1 VAILIT
7 GAGLVGSWCAAQ
19 LLERGEQPVVYD
31 LAPSL
36 PNLAERLPLDR
47 VPVVRGDLAD
57 LSDLLGTLRAHRV
70 RAVIHTAGL
79 LTWMVNQ
86 HPAAGV
92 RTNLMGTLHVLEAA
106 RLAEVARVVFC
117 SSSTVYFGLRAAPAG
132 PLPEDLPLHLVTE
145 RPPTVYAAMK
155 LAGEWLGL
163 TYAARY
169 GLDFAA
175 VRFGAVFG
183 PWRGQPGG
191 GPSQRVQ
198 TLVEAAHAGRPAAL
212 LAGDLAHAG
221 HDYVYAPDAAQGAVR
236 AALAPAVPSRVYNIS
251 LGRTYTLHNIAA
263 CLERLTGRPL
273 PLTIAGEGSLSG
285 YGGPPLALDT
295 TRARIELGFTP
306 AFDLESA
313 LRDYLAWLARH
324 APAPQI

>member
-1 VAILIT
+1 MAVLVT
-7 GAGLVGSWCAAQ
+7 GAGLVGSLCAAQ
-19 LLERGEQPVVYD
+19 LLEHGEQPVLYD

-47 VPVVRGDLAD
+47 VPLVRGDLAD
-57 LSDLLGTLRAHRV
+57 LSDLLAALRAHRV
-70 RAVIHTAGL
+70 RAIIHTAGL

-86 HPAAGV
+86 RPAAGV
-92 RTNLMGTLHVLEAA
+92 RTNLVGTLHVLEAA
-106 RLAEVARVVFC
+106 RLAEVSRVVFC
-117 SSSTVYFGLRAAPAG
+117 SSSTVYFGRREAPPG
-132 PLPEDLPLHLVTE
+132 PLPEDLPLHVVTE

-163 TYAARY
+163 TYTDRY

-198 TLVEAAHAGRPAAL
+198 ALVEAAHAGRPAAL
-212 LAGDLAHAG
+212 LAGDLAHPG

-236 AALAPAVPSRVYNIS
+236 AALAPTVPSRVYNIS
-251 LGRTYTLHNIAA
+251 LGRTYTLRDIADS
-263 CLERLTGRPL
+263 LERLTGRPL
-273 PLTIAGEGSLSG
+273 PITIAGEGSLSG
-285 YGGPPLALDT
+285 YSGPPIALDT
-295 TRARIELGFTP
+295 TRARAELGFAP
-306 AFDLESA
+306 AFDLEAA
-313 LRDYLAWLARH
+313 LRDYLAWLARSH
-324 APAPQI
+324 PTP